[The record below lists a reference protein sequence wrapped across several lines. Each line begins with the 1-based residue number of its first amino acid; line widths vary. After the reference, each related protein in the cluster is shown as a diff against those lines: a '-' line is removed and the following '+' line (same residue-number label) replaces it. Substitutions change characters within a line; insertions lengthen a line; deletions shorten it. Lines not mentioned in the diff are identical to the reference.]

1 MQKKTM
7 IHMIFNFDNLFSF
20 NSRRSPLYAIHGVV
34 GASQPLAAEAGLT
47 ILKKSGNAA
56 DAAVATA
63 AALNVVEPMSTGIG
77 GDCFCLFYDNEKK
90 KVFGLNGSGR
100 SPKRLTLDFLRVEG
114 ITGKKIPSF
123 SPHAIT
129 VPGTVAGWVDFLS
142 EFGSMS
148 IFEVLQPA
156 IRLAEEGFPV
166 TPIISKMWDLGKSK
180 LKKSKFGKE
189 LLVKKQTPKAGQIF
203 KNPNLALV
211 FKEIASKGK
220 SGFYKGWVANEIVKV
235 ISEAG
240 GLLSEKDLINHR
252 SEFVEPITT
261 SYRGVDIYEIPP
273 NGQGITALLALNLLE
288 HFNIS
293 KMEPESEE
301 YFHVLIECMRLAFA
315 DARYYVADMQHV
327 PVPVEELLSKKYAS
341 IRHDLINLKKATL
354 DQKHGSPNGHSD
366 TVYLATADSDG
377 NACSFINS
385 NYESFGTGIIP
396 EGTGFVLQN
405 RGSCFTLIENHPN
418 VIRPSARPYHTI
430 IPGMATKNGE
440 LYACF
445 GIMGGYNQPQAHV
458 QALTK
463 LIDFNYDP
471 QSALDAL
478 RFTILGGSATGSVAL
493 EEGVRKTTIKSLKKM
508 GHNVTVVE
516 GLGRSV
522 VGNGQIIMRDPEH
535 EVYIAGSDPRCDG
548 CVIGY

>member
-1 MQKKTM
+1 MK
-7 IHMIFNFDNLFSF
+7 FNFDNLFSF
-20 NSRRSPLYAIHGVV
+20 NSRRSPLYAKHGVV
-34 GASQPLAAEAGLT
+34 GASQPLAAEAGLS
-47 ILKKSGNAA
+47 ILKKGGNAA

-63 AALNVVEPMSTGIG
+63 AALNVVEPMSTGVG
-77 GDCFCLFYDNEKK
+77 GDCFCLFYDNSKK

-100 SPKRLTLDFLRVEG
+100 SPERLTLDFLREEG
-114 ITGKKIPSF
+114 IHGEKIPSF

-129 VPGTVAGWVDFLS
+129 VPGTVAGWVETLS
-142 EFGSMS
+142 EFGSMP
-148 IFEVLQPA
+148 IREVLQPA

-166 TPIISKMWDLGKSK
+166 TPIISMMWDLGKSK
-180 LKKSKFGKE
+180 LKKSKFGTE
-189 LLVKKQTPKAGQIF
+189 LLVKKKAPKPGQIF
-203 KNPNLALV
+203 SNPNLALV
-211 FKEIASKGK
+211 FKEIVSKGK
-220 SGFYKGWVANEIVKV
+220 AGFYKGWVADEIVKV
-235 ISEAG
+235 ISDAG
-240 GLLSEKDLINHR
+240 GLLSEKDLINHK

-261 SYRGVDIYEIPP
+261 SYRGVDIHEIPP

-288 HFNIS
+288 HFDIS
-293 KMEPESEE
+293 KMDPESEE
-301 YFHVLIECMRLAFA
+301 YFHVLIESMRLAFA

-327 PVPVEELLSKKYAS
+327 PVPVEELLSKNYAR
-341 IRHDLINLKKATL
+341 IRHKLINLKKAIL
-354 DQKHGSPNGHSD
+354 DQTYGAPIGHSD

-418 VIRPSARPYHTI
+418 VLRPSARPYHTI
-430 IPGMATKNGE
+430 IPGMATKNGN

-445 GIMGGYNQPQAHV
+445 GIMGGFNQPQAQV

-471 QSALDAL
+471 QSALEAL
-478 RFTILGGSATGSVAL
+478 RFTILGGSASGSVAL
-493 EEGVRKTTIKSLKKM
+493 EDGIRKTTIESLKKM
-508 GHNVTVVE
+508 GHNVTVIE
-516 GLGRSV
+516 GLGRSMF
-522 VGNGQIIMRDPEH
+522 GNGQIIMKDLEH
-535 EVYIAGSDPRCDG
+535 GVYIAGSDPRCDG